1 MSSDPKN
8 YFFVLFCLYFD
19 FHQINQITGIALNVN
34 CSTTKVKTYLIWL
47 SETWLF
53 FPHSHSLHFE
63 GIHETNHEHWRTKIP
78 HTRSQVYPLSNLLF
92 LSQNGST
99 SLCSG
104 PQKVN
109 QVTVLLDKLV
119 SKQKVLDHIIYLL
132 NILATE
138 KYQIKIPQC
147 NINHILTNL
156 RKGAEYPS
164 EIQHFYQPLVLHPL
178 SAILNFI
185 QAKRDVTLTVMIQ
198 PMFCLETPLPPSP
211 SSWFFQ
217 LASLLCLLIKS
228 ILRSLTAVSQIAS
241 FRPHWAFFAFLDLLG
256 PTCRGFSRPHCLIW
270 LLGLRSRMT
279 AEVQS
284 CHKSCHPLSHHLSCI
299 TFSPKASQ
307 RIGVLMRLRNLNP

>member
-198 PMFCLETPLPPSP
+198 PMFCLETPLPPLP
-211 SSWFFQ
+211 LLLVLPACFIALFADQ
-217 LASLLCLLIKS
+217 EYIEIFDRRLANRFLQTSLS
-228 ILRSLTAVSQIAS
+228 V
-241 FRPHWAFFAFLDLLG
+241 FRLPRFAG
-256 PTCRGFSRPHCLIW
+256 PYLSR
-270 LLGLRSRMT
+270 
-279 AEVQS
+279 
-284 CHKSCHPLSHHLSCI
+284 
-299 TFSPKASQ
+299 
-307 RIGVLMRLRNLNP
+307 VL